1 MSVYK
6 PKNSPYWHFDF
17 QLAGVRF
24 HGSTG
29 TTVKGKARLIE
40 AQRRNEA
47 ASAGGNRK
55 RQAMTLDAAAGR
67 YFVEI
72 GEHQPSD
79 GTTEYQLDNLIQ
91 GLGKDTLLSEITDN
105 ETAEYVARRRAHVA
119 NASVNR
125 ETQLLKRVLRR
136 AETTWKADTGEAIN
150 WRELMLPEPAGR
162 IRELRSDEEDRLFQ
176 HLRQDMHPLVRFG
189 LLSGVRW
196 MNAAR
201 LTWSQVDFDNREI
214 VFRTKSKRPG
224 GEVHTVPITQAM
236 LVLLAEQR
244 GNHPIYVF
252 TYVCKRSR
260 GLRRKDQRYPFS
272 KNGWRKDWTRAL
284 EAAGIEDFRFHDLRH
299 TAATRTLRGSN
310 LKVVQEMLGHSDIGT
325 TARYA
330 HAMKE
335 DVRAAMEKAQSRNT
349 PETVE
354 SVSSKSLEKEA

>member
-1 MSVYK
+1 
-6 PKNSPYWHFDF
+6 
-17 QLAGVRF
+17 
-24 HGSTG
+24 
-29 TTVKGKARLIE
+29 
-40 AQRRNEA
+40 
-47 ASAGGNRK
+47 
-55 RQAMTLDAAAGR
+55 MTLDAAAGR

-72 GEHQPSD
+72 AEHQPSA
-79 GTTEYQLDNLIQ
+79 GTTEYQLDNLID
-91 GLGKDTLLSEITDN
+91 GLGKDTLLSDITDN
-105 ETAEYVARRRAHVA
+105 EIAEYVARRRGQNDRHGNHLISPAT
-119 NASVNR
+119 VNR

-214 VFRTKSKRPG
+214 VFRIKSKLPG
-224 GEVHTVPITQAM
+224 GKILKVPITQAI

-272 KNGWRKDWTRAL
+272 KNGWRKDWKRAL
-284 EAAGIEDFRFHDLRH
+284 EAAGIIDFRFHDLRH
-299 TAATRTLRGSN
+299 SAATRVLRASNN

-330 HAMKE
+330 HAMIE
-335 DVRAAMEKAQSRNT
+335 DVRAAMEAAQSRNT
-349 PETVE
+349 PEVSE
-354 SVSSKSLEKEA
+354 SDSAKSLEKEA